1 MCSGAHCKLPVPVLE
16 ALRSV
21 LPRQADAMKMAAA
34 VADAPMDAD
43 AQWLR
48 GKREAVHDMF
58 YESLYTINMEGIPG
72 EVEYTCSRDGV
83 VFFGLRVMS
92 TDHIGVKH
100 YQKFEGD
107 ATDDEWNRVLSEGL
121 GAKFNLN
128 WSHSLWPLVERRMVR
143 LGEPLFHAMKD
154 GGLNP
159 VWDGTQGE
167 GAFTITAAVPAED
180 TKIALAMSLHPR
192 LGAMTPLS
200 LVSSLALILV
210 ASSKTVGVR
219 FRYLAHPM
227 LKS

>member
-1 MCSGAHCKLPVPVLE
+1 
-16 ALRSV
+16 
-21 LPRQADAMKMAAA
+21 
-34 VADAPMDAD
+34 MDPD

-58 YESLYTINMEGIPG
+58 YESLDTINTEGIP

-83 VFFGLRVMS
+83 AYFGLRLMT
-92 TDHIGVKH
+92 TDYIGMEH
-100 YQKFEGD
+100 YHKFEGD

-121 GAKFNLN
+121 GAKFCLN
-128 WSHSLWPLVERRMVR
+128 WSHSLWPLGQLL
-143 LGEPLFHAMKD
+143 LGEQLFHAMKD

-167 GAFTITAAVPAED
+167 GAFTITAGVPAED

-192 LGAMTPLS
+192 LGDMTPLS
-200 LVSSLALILV
+200 LVSSQALIRV
-210 ASSKTVGVR
+210 AFSNTVGVR
-219 FRYLAHPM
+219 FRYLADPV